1 MKPSKNLLFT
11 FDYELFLGRKSGS
24 VEKCMLAPTR
34 QLIGLFER
42 YGITAALFFVDTT
55 YLLKLK
61 EAAKEHPAAKVDFEF
76 IQQQLQELIRKG
88 HLIYPHIHPHWQ
100 NATYDAF
107 TNNWS
112 LPSLTY
118 YRFHALQTKER
129 EAVFDASI
137 SLLNDIISPVSANY
151 KIDGYRAG
159 GWCIQPFS
167 DFYPCFKK
175 HGIVYDFSVL
185 PGMKNLSSA
194 QYYDFQ
200 VAPSKVY
207 QFETDICQEVEAGS
221 FTEVPISVVP
231 VSSSIEF
238 ANKLL
243 LKFLWKT
250 GNRSVGDGSGVVA
263 QVEEKSE
270 SNKNRNEMVSI
281 ELLTRVKLKMYQNF
295 LRQNT
300 LMHFISHPKMLSAH
314 NFACLELFLKHA
326 TKHYEVRTNFRELV
340 KHD

>member
-11 FDYELFLGRKSGS
+11 FDYELFLGRRSGS

-34 QLIGLFER
+34 QLIALFER
-42 YGITAALFFVDTT
+42 YGITNALFFVDTT
-55 YLLKLK
+55 YLLRLK
-61 EAAKEHPAAKVDFEF
+61 DVAKTHPAAKVDFDA

-100 NATYDAF
+100 DATYDAL

-118 YRFHALQTKER
+118 YRFHALQVKER

-137 SLLNDIISPVSANY
+137 SLLNDIILPVKADY

-167 DFYPCFKK
+167 DFYPSFKK

-200 VAPSKVY
+200 VAPKKVY
-207 QFETDICQEVEAGS
+207 QFEMDITQEDVGGS
-221 FTEVPISVVP
+221 FTEVPISLVP
-231 VSSSIEF
+231 VSAAIEF

-263 QVEEKSE
+263 QVEEQSE
-270 SNKNRNEMVSI
+270 SIKNRHEMVSI
-281 ELLTRVKLKMYQNF
+281 ELLTRVKLNLYQKF
-295 LRQNT
+295 LLQNT
-300 LMHFISHPKMLSAH
+300 NMHFISHPKMLSAH
-314 NFACLELFLKHA
+314 NFTCLELFLKHA
-326 TKHYEVRTNFRELV
+326 TKHYTLSTNFRELV
-340 KHD
+340 NG

>member
-11 FDYELFLGRKSGS
+11 FDYELFLGRSSGS

-42 YGITAALFFVDTT
+42 YGIANALFFVDTT
-55 YLLKLK
+55 YLLRLK
-61 EAAKEHPAAKVDFEF
+61 EVANVHPAAKVDFDA

-100 NATYDAF
+100 DATYDVR

-118 YRFHALQTKER
+118 YRFHALQEKER
-129 EAVFDASI
+129 EAIFDNSI
-137 SLLNDIISPVSANY
+137 RILNDIISPVTANY
-151 KIDGYRAG
+151 KMDGYRAG

-185 PGMKNLSSA
+185 PGMKNLSTA

-200 VAPSKVY
+200 VAPKKVY
-207 QFETDICQEVEAGS
+207 QFEMDITQAVEGGS
-221 FTEVPISVVP
+221 FIEVPISLVR
-231 VSSSIEF
+231 VSAAIEF

-263 QVEEKSE
+263 QVEENIE
-270 SNKNRNEMVSI
+270 TIKNQHEMVSI
-281 ELLTRVKLKMYQNF
+281 ELLTRVKLKLYQNF

-314 NFACLELFLKHA
+314 NFACLEQFLKHA
-326 TKHYEVRTNFRELV
+326 TKHYDVRTNFRELV
-340 KHD
+340 KL

>member
-11 FDYELFLGRKSGS
+11 FDYELFLGRSSGS

-42 YGITAALFFVDTT
+42 YGIANALFFVDTT
-55 YLLKLK
+55 YLLRLK
-61 EAAKEHPAAKVDFEF
+61 EVANVHPAAKVDFDA

-100 NATYDAF
+100 DATYDVR

-118 YRFHALQTKER
+118 YRFHALQEKER
-129 EAVFDASI
+129 EAIFDNSI
-137 SLLNDIISPVSANY
+137 RILSDIISPVTANY

-185 PGMKNLSSA
+185 PGMKNLSTA

-200 VAPSKVY
+200 VAPKKVY
-207 QFETDICQEVEAGS
+207 QFETDITQAVEGGS
-221 FTEVPISVVP
+221 FTEVPISLVR
-231 VSSSIEF
+231 VSAAIEF

-263 QVEEKSE
+263 QVEENIE
-270 SNKNRNEMVSI
+270 TIKNQHEMVSI
-281 ELLTRVKLKMYQNF
+281 ELLTRVKLKLYQNF

-314 NFACLELFLKHA
+314 NFACLEQFLKHA
-326 TKHYEVRTNFRELV
+326 TKLYDVRTNFRELV
-340 KHD
+340 KL